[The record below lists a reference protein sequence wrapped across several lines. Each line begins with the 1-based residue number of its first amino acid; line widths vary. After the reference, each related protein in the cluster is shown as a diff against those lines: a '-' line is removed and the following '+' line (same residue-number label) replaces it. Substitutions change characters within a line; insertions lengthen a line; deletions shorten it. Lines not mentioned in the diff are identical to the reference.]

1 MSEFS
6 EKSFLNYFQQN
17 ATLLM
22 WFLGAGVSRSAGMP
36 TATDIIWDL
45 KRRYYCLKENQ
56 DFQSHNTNNQAIKR
70 KIQEYMDSKGFSAE
84 GSPEEYSFYFD
95 LTFGK
100 DYDRQ
105 QTYINDQL
113 APKKISL
120 NIGHRVMGAFLEMG
134 LARVLFSTNFDEVIE
149 TAFSSVTGKSLSAFH
164 LEGSYAALDALNAER
179 FPIYAKVHGDFRY
192 KNIKNL
198 SDDLVKNDAEIQKCF
213 LAAST
218 RYGVVVSG
226 YSGRDANVMAMFRS
240 ALEQNNAFPKGL
252 FWTTP
257 RLSDVAEPVTE
268 LITQAKSRGIRAHI
282 VESGTFD
289 TMMLKM
295 WRQLRQKSELLES
308 KILSAKAR
316 PVKIPLPQP
325 GKATGPILRINALP
339 ILEYPRSCG
348 SIDYAVPLRFG
359 DFADKK
365 EQNQSDFVLSVT
377 DRILFW
383 GVPNEVVKI
392 LDREKVK
399 GVEKYEFEDPIGS
412 ITSSTIIKGFFEE
425 ALARAICS
433 EKPLLFRERFRTK
446 YAVVDPKE
454 SNTSLFTPLKTV
466 LGYANKPGQISGA
479 VPGVKGATW
488 AEALFIKLE
497 EKNGAL
503 WLLIRP
509 DIWIEPGTMREAA
522 VSFIRSKKTYRY
534 NPKSHHLLNAWI
546 QVLFGTVGAG
556 ESAEMSCF
564 SHSTFPATFT
574 VSTRSAFSRKEGAHE

>member
-1 MSEFS
+1 VSEFS
-6 EKSFLNYFQQN
+6 EESFLGYYQQN

-22 WFLGAGVSRSAGMP
+22 WFLGAGVPRSAGMP
-36 TATDIIWDL
+36 TATDLIWDL

-56 DFQSHNTNNQAIKR
+56 DFQSHNVNNQAIKS
-70 KIQEYMDSKGFSAE
+70 KIQEYMDSKGFPAE
-84 GSPEEYSFYFD
+84 GSPEEYTFYFD

-113 APKKISL
+113 APQKISL
-120 NIGHRVMGAFLEMG
+120 NIGHRVMGVFLEIG
-134 LARVLFSTNFDEVIE
+134 LARVLFSTNFDDVIE
-149 TAFSSVTGKSLSAFH
+149 TAFSSVTGKSLSAYH

-179 FPIYAKVHGDFRY
+179 FPIYAKIHGDFRY
-192 KNIKNL
+192 RSIKNL

-240 ALEQNNAFPKGL
+240 ALEQNNVFPKGL

-257 RLSDVAEPVTE
+257 RLSDVAKPVTE
-268 LITQAKSRGIRAHI
+268 LITIARSRGIRAHI
-282 VESGTFD
+282 IETGTFD

-295 WRQLRQKSELLES
+295 WRQLRQKPAHLDS
-308 KILSAKAR
+308 KVLSAKAR

-359 DFADKK
+359 DLADKK
-365 EQNQSDFVLSVT
+365 EQNQSDVVWSLT

-383 GVPNEVVKI
+383 GGSDEVVKI
-392 LDREKVK
+392 LDGEKVT
-399 GVEKYEFEDPIGS
+399 GINKYEFEDPIGS
-412 ITSSTIIKGFFEE
+412 ITSSTIIKGFFEG
-425 ALARAICS
+425 ALARAICG

-454 SNTSLFTPLKTV
+454 SNTSLFAPLRTV
-466 LGYANKPGQISGA
+466 LGYSNKPGQISGA
-479 VPGVKGATW
+479 VPELKGATW
-488 AEALFIKLE
+488 AEALVVRLE
-497 EKNGAL
+497 ERNGAL

-509 DIWIEPGTMREAA
+509 DIWVEPGTMREAA
-522 VSFIRSKKTYRY
+522 VPFIRSKKLYRY

-546 QVLFGTVGAG
+546 QVLFGTVGTG
-556 ESAEMSCF
+556 ESAKISCF
-564 SHSTFPATFT
+564 FDSTFAATFT
-574 VSTRSAFSRKEGAHE
+574 VSTRTAFGHRGGAHE